1 MGTLYR
7 RTPLWDDTRLNLDTQ
22 RVRMYTTSPRYWVS
36 RSLYAFENTII
47 VENFLPSCS
56 NTLIEGERRGG
67 GGEKERNLTAI
78 LNGYIIISDNQLI
91 NTRTLTFGFGCFP
104 FPFGI
109 KVCAHIV
116 IPSLEDRRRRTKNG
130 KGETLLPLGPPRFN
144 ALIIIFIRE
153 PRCIMLSAPSG
164 RARRK

>member
-1 MGTLYR
+1 
-7 RTPLWDDTRLNLDTQ
+7 
-22 RVRMYTTSPRYWVS
+22 MYTTSPRYWVS

-67 GGEKERNLTAI
+67 GKEKERNLTAI

-91 NTRTLTFGFGCFP
+91 NTRTLTFGLLFSVPVRDKGLRTHRHP
-104 FPFGI
+104 FVGG
-109 KVCAHIV
+109 
-116 IPSLEDRRRRTKNG
+116 PSRRTKNG